1 MLCAGEAE
9 WECGSA
15 VGRASMEIHG
25 CLDYRAEHAHPKPLC
40 LYCCSDFLRLL
51 VSLSNSHLQ
60 DGKIINLHANFHLNI
75 ILQCCQT
82 SPTGVGKSSSYI
94 TTVQY
99 ELLII
104 VLRSSIK

>member
-40 LYCCSDFLRLL
+40 LC
-51 VSLSNSHLQ
+51 
-60 DGKIINLHANFHLNI
+60 
-75 ILQCCQT
+75 
-82 SPTGVGKSSSYI
+82 
-94 TTVQY
+94 TV
-99 ELLII
+99 ELCTAAVIFSGCLFPCPIHI
-104 VLRSSIK
+104 YKTEK